1 MYPNFDPNSYD
12 LKCRDRLENL
22 EDLNGFFR
30 ILGILVLASILLL
43 GFSSFV
49 VVRACAQELSPAVVW
64 AATISALENQV
75 GPKEAAITVQG
86 DGLEYFQMWDLEL
99 RNLIAAFPAD
109 ATALRVEREKV
120 LQQMQPILSAFRQ
133 AKEEH
138 REVVTELVF
147 RRRCLEH
154 IERGVLTKMPRDIT
168 HYKDIIVSA
177 TGPCNDL
184 TPDVKAEV
192 GGLSP

>member
-1 MYPNFDPNSYD
+1 MYRVFIST
-12 LKCRDRLENL
+12 LVF
-22 EDLNGFFR
+22 GFA
-30 ILGILVLASILLL
+30 ISTCGI
-43 GFSSFV
+43 
-49 VVRACAQELSPAVVW
+49 CMAQGLSPAVVW

-86 DGLEYFQMWDLEL
+86 DDLEYFQMWDLEL